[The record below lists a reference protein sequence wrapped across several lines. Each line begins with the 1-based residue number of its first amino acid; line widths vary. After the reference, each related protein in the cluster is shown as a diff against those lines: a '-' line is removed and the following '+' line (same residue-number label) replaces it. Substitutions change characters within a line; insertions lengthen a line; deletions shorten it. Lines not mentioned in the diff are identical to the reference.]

1 MSNKDIYIL
10 GIESSCDDTSAAI
23 LKNGIVLS
31 NIIANQNIHKKY
43 GGVVPEL
50 ASRAHLS
57 NIIPV
62 IDAALK
68 EANVKL
74 KQISAIAF
82 TRGPGLMG
90 SLIIGTEFSKGLALS
105 LDIPVIDVNHMQ
117 AHILVHFINNSN
129 LKPTFP
135 FLGVTISGGHTQF
148 ILVEEHFKM
157 KIIGQTL
164 DDAIG
169 EAFDKCGKKIGLDY
183 PAGPEIDTLA
193 REGNDL
199 KYEFPLPKV
208 KNGNISYS
216 GTKTAFINFLHK
228 NKLKNKNFIDDNLND
243 ICASIQKNLIDNL
256 LNKVE
261 SLSSENN
268 LKTIVFGG
276 GVSANSYLK
285 ARMKNASKTNNWKVY
300 IPKLEYSTDN
310 AARIGIVGHLKYKD
324 SIESNLSSTPSPL
337 SLIHI

>member
-68 EANVKL
+68 ESNVKL

-193 REGNDL
+193 KEGDEL

-228 NKLKNKNFIDDNLND
+228 NKLKNKNFIDENLND

-261 SLSSENN
+261 SLSNENN

-310 AARIGIVGHLKYKD
+310 AAMIGIVGHLKYKD
-324 SIESNLSSTPSPL
+324 SIESNLSSTPSPRL
-337 SLIHI
+337 TF

>member
-68 EANVKL
+68 ESNVKL
-74 KQISAIAF
+74 EQISAIAF

-193 REGNDL
+193 KEGDEL

-228 NKLKNKNFIDDNLND
+228 NKLKNENFIDENLND

-261 SLSSENN
+261 SLSNENN

-310 AARIGIVGHLKYKD
+310 AAMIGIVGHLKYKD
-324 SIESNLSSTPSPL
+324 SIESNLSSTPSPRL
-337 SLIHI
+337 TF

>member
-10 GIESSCDDTSAAI
+10 GIESSCDDTSAAV

-62 IDAALK
+62 IDAALSK
-68 EANVKL
+68 SNVKL

-105 LDIPVIDVNHMQ
+105 LDIPVIEVNHMQ

-193 REGNDL
+193 KDGDEL

-228 NKLKNKNFIDDNLND
+228 NKLKNKNFIDENLND

-261 SLSSENN
+261 SLSNENN

-310 AARIGIVGHLKYKD
+310 AAMIGIVGHLKYKE
-324 SIESNLSSTPSPL
+324 SIESNLSSTPSPRL
-337 SLIHI
+337 TF

>member
-23 LKNGIVLS
+23 LKNGIVNS

-68 EANVKL
+68 ESNVKL
-74 KQISAIAF
+74 EQISAIAF

-105 LDIPVIDVNHMQ
+105 LDIPVIEVNHMQ

-193 REGNDL
+193 KDGDEL

-228 NKLKNKNFIDDNLND
+228 NKLKNKNFIDENLND

-261 SLSSENN
+261 LLSSENN

-310 AARIGIVGHLKYKD
+310 AAMIGIVGHLKYKE
-324 SIESNLSSTPSPL
+324 SIESNLSSTPSPRL
-337 SLIHI
+337 TF

>member
-62 IDAALK
+62 IDAALN
-68 EANVKL
+68 ESNVKL

-105 LDIPVIDVNHMQ
+105 LDIPVIEVNHMQ

-193 REGNDL
+193 REGNEL

-310 AARIGIVGHLKYKD
+310 AAMIGIVGHLKYKD
-324 SIESNLSSTPSPL
+324 SIESNLSSTPSPRL
-337 SLIHI
+337 TF

>member
-62 IDAALK
+62 IDAALN
-68 EANVKL
+68 ESNVKL

-105 LDIPVIDVNHMQ
+105 LDIPVIEVNHMQ

-193 REGNDL
+193 KDGDEL

-228 NKLKNKNFIDDNLND
+228 NKLKNKNFIDENLND

-261 SLSSENN
+261 SLSNENN

-310 AARIGIVGHLKYKD
+310 AAMIGIVGHLKYKD
-324 SIESNLSSTPSPL
+324 SIESNLSSTPSPRL
-337 SLIHI
+337 TF

>member
-193 REGNDL
+193 KDGDEL

-228 NKLKNKNFIDDNLND
+228 NKLKNKNFIDENLND

-261 SLSSENN
+261 SLSNENN

-310 AARIGIVGHLKYKD
+310 AAMIGIVGHLKYKE
-324 SIESNLSSTPSPL
+324 SIESNLSSTPSPRL
-337 SLIHI
+337 TF

>member
-68 EANVKL
+68 ESNVKL
-74 KQISAIAF
+74 EQISAIAF

-193 REGNDL
+193 REGNEL

-261 SLSSENN
+261 LLSSENN

-310 AARIGIVGHLKYKD
+310 AAMIGIVGHLKYKD
-324 SIESNLSSTPSPL
+324 SIESNLSSTPSPRL
-337 SLIHI
+337 TF

>member
-10 GIESSCDDTSAAI
+10 GIESSCDDTSAAVF
-23 LKNGIVLS
+23 KNGIVLS

-62 IDAALK
+62 IDAALNK
-68 EANVKL
+68 SNVKL

-193 REGNDL
+193 REGNEL

-310 AARIGIVGHLKYKD
+310 AAMIGIVGHLKYKD
-324 SIESNLSSTPSPL
+324 SIESNLSSTPSPRL
-337 SLIHI
+337 TF

>member
-23 LKNGIVLS
+23 LKNGIVNS

-68 EANVKL
+68 ESNVKL
-74 KQISAIAF
+74 EQISAIAF

-193 REGNDL
+193 REGNEL

-261 SLSSENN
+261 LLSSENN

-310 AARIGIVGHLKYKD
+310 AAMIGIVGHLKYKD
-324 SIESNLSSTPSPL
+324 SIESNLSSTPSPRL
-337 SLIHI
+337 TF

>member
-68 EANVKL
+68 ESNVKL

-129 LKPTFP
+129 LKPSFP

-148 ILVEEHFKM
+148 ILVEEQFKM

-193 REGNDL
+193 KDGDEL

-228 NKLKNKNFIDDNLND
+228 NKLKNKNFIDENLND
-243 ICASIQKNLIDNL
+243 ICASIQKNLVDNL

-261 SLSSENN
+261 LLSNENN

-285 ARMKNASKTNNWKVY
+285 KRMKNVSKINNWEVY

-310 AARIGIVGHLKYKD
+310 AAMIGIVGHLKYKD
-324 SIESNLSSTPSPL
+324 SIESNLSSTPSPRL
-337 SLIHI
+337 TF

>member
-193 REGNDL
+193 KDGDEL

-261 SLSSENN
+261 SLSNENN

-285 ARMKNASKTNNWKVY
+285 ARMKDASKTNNWKVY

-310 AARIGIVGHLKYKD
+310 AAMIGIVGHLKYKD
-324 SIESNLSSTPSPL
+324 SIESNLSSTPSPRL
-337 SLIHI
+337 TF

>member
-193 REGNDL
+193 KEGDEL

-228 NKLKNKNFIDDNLND
+228 NKLKNKNFIDENLND

-310 AARIGIVGHLKYKD
+310 AAMIGIVGHLKYKD
-324 SIESNLSSTPSPL
+324 SIESNLSSTPSPRL
-337 SLIHI
+337 TF

>member
-10 GIESSCDDTSAAI
+10 GIESSCDDTSAAV

-68 EANVKL
+68 ESNVKL

-148 ILVEEHFKM
+148 ILVEEQFKM

-193 REGNDL
+193 KDGDEL

-228 NKLKNKNFIDDNLND
+228 NKLKNKNFIDENLND

-261 SLSSENN
+261 SLSNENN

-310 AARIGIVGHLKYKD
+310 AAMIGIVGHLKYKD
-324 SIESNLSSTPSPL
+324 SIESNLSSTPSPRL
-337 SLIHI
+337 TF

>member
-68 EANVKL
+68 ESNVKL

-183 PAGPEIDTLA
+183 PAGPEIDALA
-193 REGNDL
+193 KEGDEL

-228 NKLKNKNFIDDNLND
+228 NKLKNKNFIDENLND

-261 SLSSENN
+261 SLSNENN

-310 AARIGIVGHLKYKD
+310 AAMIGIVGHLKYKD
-324 SIESNLSSTPSPL
+324 SIESNLSSTPSPRL
-337 SLIHI
+337 TF

>member
-1 MSNKDIYIL
+1 
-10 GIESSCDDTSAAI
+10 
-23 LKNGIVLS
+23 
-31 NIIANQNIHKKY
+31 
-43 GGVVPEL
+43 
-50 ASRAHLS
+50 
-57 NIIPV
+57 
-62 IDAALK
+62 
-68 EANVKL
+68 
-74 KQISAIAF
+74 
-82 TRGPGLMG
+82 MG

-105 LDIPVIDVNHMQ
+105 LDIPVIEVNHMQ

-228 NKLKNKNFIDDNLND
+228 NKLKNKNFIDENLND

-310 AARIGIVGHLKYKD
+310 AAMIGIVGHLKYKE
-324 SIESNLSSTPSPL
+324 SIESNLSSTPSPRL
-337 SLIHI
+337 TF

>member
-193 REGNDL
+193 REGNEL

-310 AARIGIVGHLKYKD
+310 AAMIGIVGHLKHKD
-324 SIESNLSSTPSPL
+324 SIESNLSSTPSPRL
-337 SLIHI
+337 TF

>member
-68 EANVKL
+68 ESNVKL

-183 PAGPEIDTLA
+183 PAGPEIDNLA
-193 REGNDL
+193 KEGDEL

-228 NKLKNKNFIDDNLND
+228 NKLKNKNFIDENLND

-261 SLSSENN
+261 SLSNENN

-310 AARIGIVGHLKYKD
+310 AAMIGIVGHLKYKD
-324 SIESNLSSTPSPL
+324 SIESNLSSTPSPRL
-337 SLIHI
+337 TF